1 MFRRDRVV
9 MILRAIEEAYQ
20 NRNSRAEPVLSFN
33 FAKLE
38 IEHIMPQNWVEH
50 WPLKAGESLDERARV
65 IQGIG
70 NLTLVSQKLNGSLSN
85 APWNKLPGNDVKT
98 KRDALEEHS
107 KLELNR
113 LLLKTYVDWDEK
125 AIAKRAEVLF
135 EEARAIWPL

>member
-1 MFRRDRVV
+1 D
-9 MILRAIEEAYQ
+9 
-20 NRNSRAEPVLSFN
+20 STGEPPPSTFN
-33 FAKLE
+33 YAWD
-38 IEHIMPQNWVEH
+38 I
-50 WPLKAGESLDERARV
+50 A
-65 IQGIG
+65 
-70 NLTLVSQKLNGSLSN
+70 SQKLNGSLSN